1 MMQKFK
7 WISALALITI
17 SPDIHAQAVSNDD
30 VRYTVKSGDT
40 LMGLAQRY
48 FIRVNSYKIV
58 QQKNRIANV
67 YALPVGKT
75 IMIPR
80 SVMKYTLS
88 QARVLSVR
96 GNVSSGNGS
105 VTTGQIF
112 EEGAQFTTAPSS
124 FLTLGLGNGSR
135 VSLPSNSGLKIRT
148 LRNYALEQSL
158 DYDFD
163 LSKGGAQ
170 STVVPLKS
178 ASDRYR
184 IRTPKAVSAVRG
196 TDFQVRYDDET
207 ASDFA
212 EVVEGGLGVEI
223 GDKPDLPLPAGNG
236 LAVMAN
242 GNAITETLLAEPIL
256 IDPGKV
262 QADPAISFSATPAA
276 LQEGYRVTISGD
288 AGFVEQLADQVITG
302 TTARFDDLS
311 NGNYFVRARAI
322 SANGIQ
328 GNPVTYTFK
337 RRLNGVSAQAGK
349 ELDGYAFKWQS
360 SGEGVSKFHFQL
372 YQGAASGTAIV
383 DEPAISTQQIIL
395 SDLIPGTYYWRVG
408 SVQYLDGG
416 ASTNWTSFEKLNVAP

>member
-328 GNPVTYTFK
+328 GVY
-337 RRLNGVSAQAGK
+337 V
-349 ELDGYAFKWQS
+349 
-360 SGEGVSKFHFQL
+360 
-372 YQGAASGTAIV
+372 
-383 DEPAISTQQIIL
+383 
-395 SDLIPGTYYWRVG
+395 
-408 SVQYLDGG
+408 
-416 ASTNWTSFEKLNVAP
+416 